1 MSSGVEV
8 RARLATLPLFVL
20 VLPWRC
26 SLVPLPQDGG
36 DGGPSAVSAREG
48 APAGQASSASSAV
61 NAKQE
66 APADRVSSAPPRTP
80 PVKVTT
86 LPEEV
91 VLKVIGVGQTAFL
104 RCWARAQRIDPAL
117 SSTKVRLH
125 LELDATGKVTAI
137 QSDSDSKALSSC
149 LAAVARNL
157 PFPASGTPAVVDLP
171 LIFR

>member
-8 RARLATLPLFVL
+8 RARLAALPLFVL

-36 DGGPSAVSAREG
+36 DVGP
-48 APAGQASSASSAV
+48 SAV
-61 NAKQE
+61 NAKEE
-66 APADRVSSAPPRTP
+66 APAGRVSSALPRTP
-80 PVKVTT
+80 PVRVTT

-91 VLKVIGVGQTAFL
+91 VVRVIGVGQTAFL
-104 RCWARAQRIDPAL
+104 NCWARAQRIDPAL

-125 LELDATGKVTAI
+125 LELDATGKVTTV
-137 QSDSDSKALSSC
+137 QSDSASKTLSNC
-149 LAAVARNL
+149 LATVARNL
-157 PFPASGTPAVVDLP
+157 PFPASRTPAVVDVP